1 MSRLRR
7 IEQVDRFFF
16 LTPNLASTC
25 APLSPLERTIILQE
39 LKSIR
44 LSHNFLLFAFVLM
57 PDHLH
62 LLLYPRGVMLSDILR
77 DFKCKSSF
85 ALREVRRK
93 RGPIWQP
100 RFFDSICRKVHVFWE
115 KMDYI
120 HQNPVRAGLVTR
132 AEDWPWSSAATVHV
146 GAILTAD
153 PIDLPAD
160 RDTLLWPAPWR

>member
-7 IEQVDRFFF
+7 IAQAHRFFF
-16 LTPNLASTC
+16 ITANLASGC
-25 APLSPLERTIILQE
+25 PPFAPLERSLVVQDLGLT
-39 LKSIR
+39 R
-44 LSHNFLLFAFVLM
+44 GSHDFLLFSFVVM

-62 LLLYPRGVMLSDILR
+62 LLCYPREDMLSDILR
-77 DFKCKSSF
+77 DFKSRSAVTMRKS
-85 ALREVRRK
+85 RRLS
-93 RGPIWQP
+93 GPIWQQ

-160 RDTLLWPAPWR
+160 RDTLLWPAPWW